1 MGRWQ
6 SERLTEGRARQE
18 QPFESHPTPAPSP
31 TNPSTIL
38 RMVPL
43 PTAARQGGKRG
54 LPVPGVAAMATPMR
68 TRLTICRKKKRFPSE
83 ADAIAAAHIATIEL
97 RP

>member
-1 MGRWQ
+1 
-6 SERLTEGRARQE
+6 
-18 QPFESHPTPAPSP
+18 
-31 TNPSTIL
+31 
-38 RMVPL
+38 MVPL

-83 ADAIAAAHIATIEL
+83 ADATAAAHIATIEL
-97 RP
+97 RPYLCDRCRHYHLTSRTRGKRRLPAAA